1 MMKKSWVF
9 KVSIF
14 MLIIISGFAILRM
27 TFIYSE
33 YRIKNE
39 IIESVHEHLDD
50 FNRQSEKMM
59 NGNMAIQEFR
69 DFKVQKDMD
78 FPEVINYYYKGK
90 GFGSASIYY
99 GVYYLP
105 DDNVDSFFNGR
116 LMKKDSDTWYYQ
128 ENNSDNTMYLEK
140 ISRSFYYYKST
151 Y

>member
-1 MMKKSWVF
+1 MKKKSWVS

-14 MLIIISGFAILRM
+14 ILIIISAFAILRM

-39 IIESVHEHLDD
+39 IIESVQDHLED
-50 FNRQSEKMM
+50 FSSNSEKML
-59 NGNMAIQEFR
+59 NGNMGSEEFR
-69 DFKVQKDMD
+69 GFQVQKDID
-78 FPEVINYYYKGK
+78 FPKVVNYYYKGK
-90 GFGSASIYY
+90 GFGSASVYY
-99 GVYYLP
+99 GVYYVP
-105 DDNVDSFFNGR
+105 DDNVDGSFRG
-116 LMKKDSDTWYYQ
+116 LMEKKDGYTWLYQ